1 MCMCQPVLVAGKKT
15 WPPTLMKSIV
25 CVQRATEE
33 TWHRCFLRTLPCCD
47 SGQCLSPLQGWDIPL
62 HPVWVGGGPAVCTH
76 TEVKAGLWWLGSTC
90 SRLSSIFGWLIVSE
104 EVVVRAWKQEFV
116 GGNSSCWWGKMMA
129 QSRSFR
135 RDEGCGRS
143 SLLDTHTSSL
153 RLASF

>member
-1 MCMCQPVLVAGKKT
+1 MATHLDEEHCLCTASHWGDLTQMFSQDPPVLWQWTVSVSFAGMGHT
-15 WPPTLMKSIV
+15 TAPSV
-25 CVQRATEE
+25 
-33 TWHRCFLRTLPCCD
+33 
-47 SGQCLSPLQGWDIPL
+47 GG
-62 HPVWVGGGPAVCTH
+62 GGGPAVCTH